1 MARNP
6 VAWLAIAVS
15 VAGALAVFTG
25 LQRRLELRTLVGSGM
40 LIAGLLAAGASA
52 IFPVILLST
61 LGPENS
67 LTAYNS
73 SAGQMSLRAA
83 IIWWPFALALSC
95 TYFWFVLRHYSGKVK
110 VSDESQGLY

>member
-1 MARNP
+1 MI
-6 VAWLAIAVS
+6 VV
-15 VAGALAVFTG
+15 
-25 LQRRLELRTLVGSGM
+25 
-40 LIAGLLAAGASA
+40 GLLTAGASG

-73 SAGQMSLRAA
+73 SAGPISLKVA

-95 TYFWFVLRHYSGKVK
+95 TYFWFVLRHFPGKVRA
-110 VSDESQGLY
+110 VENPQGLY